1 MGTRR
6 PQTMAKRARE
16 LALQE
21 KRERKRQKKAEA
33 AHQREI
39 QNVPSATERTV
50 DQLESS
56 PAGDPPSSNDP

>member
-1 MGTRR
+1 
-6 PQTMAKRARE
+6 MAKRARE

-33 AHQREI
+33 AHQRETRDI
-39 QNVPSATERTV
+39 PSATERTA

-56 PAGDPPSSNDP
+56 SVGDPASPNDL